1 MIGSVPV
8 SQLLISGLSLGA
20 VYALIAVAYSVV
32 YRNTRTINFAQGDL
46 GMLAAYIAY
55 WAGTT
60 HGIGLFPS
68 YAVAVVAVAALS
80 GLIEVIAFKPLYR
93 YESGPVLVI
102 VSSVGLVF
110 VLETLMQLGWG
121 SQAIDV
127 ASSATGSLNLGSAVV
142 DAQRV
147 VIVGC
152 LVVLVAALQI
162 LLHGR
167 RGIAMRAAA
176 ENPVNA
182 RLMGI
187 SPSAMATASYVI
199 GGALSAVAGILVGP
213 LVLLTPTGGQSIGLV
228 GLVAAIVGG
237 LGSIPGAVLGGL
249 LMGLI
254 SLFGSWFLGGA
265 SVEPLIFGAL
275 IVLFVVRP
283 KGLLGEEGTAT
294 RV

>member
-8 SQLLISGLSLGA
+8 SQLLISGISLGG

-46 GMLAAYIAY
+46 GMLAAYIAF
-55 WAGTT
+55 WIGTT
-60 HGIGLFPS
+60 HGLGLFPG
-68 YAVAVVAVAALS
+68 YILAILIVAALN
-80 GLIEVIAFKPLYR
+80 GLVELVAFKPLYR

-121 SQAIDV
+121 SQAINV
-127 ASSATGSLNLGSAVV
+127 ASAASGSVGIGSATL
-142 DAQRV
+142 DAQR
-147 VIVGC
+147 ILILGC
-152 LVVLVAALQI
+152 LVLLVAVLQVM
-162 LLHGR
+162 LHGR

-176 ENPVNA
+176 ENPGTA
-182 RLMGI
+182 RLMGV
-187 SPSAMATASYVI
+187 SPSTMATASYVI
-199 GGALSAVAGILVGP
+199 GGALSAVAGVLVAP
-213 LVLLTPTGGQSIGLV
+213 LVLLTPTGGQSVGLI

-249 LMGLI
+249 LMGLL
-254 SLFGSWFLGGA
+254 SLFGSWFLGGS

-275 IVLFVVRP
+275 VLLFVVRP